1 MNFRSK
7 SAAAAGLF
15 LFSCTAAIASGVSN
29 ADETI
34 PTVPAQSAVEPVQ
47 LNSDTPRIES
57 EKKQIVFAPAKE
69 VVQPIDGVNS
79 STAVTTDPLNTPRKT
94 SLAAMVR
101 ATDTS
106 AALDADTHCL
116 ATAVFYE
123 ARSESLEGQL
133 AVARVIINRSHSPRF
148 ANSLCAVILQPK
160 QFSFVRG
167 GRLPAPKTRR
177 PAWKTAVAIARIAQN
192 NGWESEA
199 EGALYFHAR
208 YVAPAWRKRAKLA
221 VIDNHIFY
229 R

>member
-1 MNFRSK
+1 MRFRSK
-7 SAAAAGLF
+7 SAVVAGLF
-15 LFSCTAAIASGVSN
+15 LFSCTAVIASGVSN

-34 PTVPAQSAVEPVQ
+34 PTVPAQSAVEPTRT
-47 LNSDTPRIES
+47 NSDIPVIES

-69 VVQPIDGVNS
+69 VVQPIGDAQES
-79 STAVTTDPLNTPRKT
+79 IPADLLSAPRHT
-94 SLAAMVR
+94 SLAALVR
-101 ATDTS
+101 NTDTS
-106 AALDADTHCL
+106 AVLDAETHCL

-123 ARSESLEGQL
+123 SRSESLEGQL

-167 GRLPAPKTRR
+167 GRLPAPKTRS
-177 PAWKTAVAIARIAQN
+177 PAWKKAVAIARIAQS

-208 YVAPAWRKRAKLA
+208 YVSPAWRTRAKLA